1 MFKQS
6 LQILLV
12 IALSLSMLGCKSCRK
27 QKPVND
33 GGTAVTTT
41 DNTGIGQDDKTR
53 PKEIKERIPESD
65 VKTVY
70 FDYDRS
76 EIKGDQKADLEKS
89 AAFLKSDKAKGRTIL
104 IEGHCDERG
113 TLEYN
118 MALGQ
123 RRADSV
129 KAFLVS
135 RGVEES
141 KLTTLSRGKEAPAVQ
156 GTGEEVWKKNRRCEF
171 YYTN

>member
-12 IALSLSMLGCKSCRK
+12 VALSLSMLGCKSCRK
-27 QKPVND
+27 NTNVKNEGP
-33 GGTAVTTT
+33 AVTQPV
-41 DNTGIGQDDKTR
+41 DKDITGGGQR
-53 PKEIKERIPESD
+53 PGEIKERIPESD

-89 AAFLKSDKAKGRTIL
+89 AEFLKSDKAKGRTIL

-135 RGVEES
+135 RGVDGN

>member
-12 IALSLSMLGCKSCRK
+12 VALSLSMLGCKSCRK
-27 QKPVND
+27 NTNVKNEGP
-33 GGTAVTTT
+33 AVTVPGE
-41 DNTGIGQDDKTR
+41 TGDGQGGPR
-53 PKEIKERIPESD
+53 PGSENKVRIPESD

-76 EIKGDQKADLEKS
+76 EIKGDQKTDLEKS
-89 AAFLKSDKAKGRTIL
+89 AEFLKSDKAKGRTVL

-135 RGVEES
+135 RGVDGN

>member
-6 LQILLV
+6 LQIFLV
-12 IALSLSMLGCKSCRK
+12 IALSFSMLGCKSCRK

-33 GGTAVTTT
+33 GGTAVTSVDTKDIET
-41 DNTGIGQDDKTR
+41 PGR
-53 PKEIKERIPESD
+53 PSEIKERIPESD

-76 EIKGDQKADLEKS
+76 EIRGDQKVELEKS
-89 AAFLKSDKAKGRTIL
+89 AEFMKSDKAKGRTIL

-141 KLTTLSRGKEAPAVQ
+141 RLTTLSRGKEAPAVQ
-156 GTGEEVWKKNRRCEF
+156 GTGEAVWSKNRRGEF

>member
-27 QKPVND
+27 TTSVKD
-33 GGTAVTTT
+33 AGTAVTSVDPGDIGGGT
-41 DNTGIGQDDKTR
+41 DR
-53 PKEIKERIPESD
+53 PGEIKERIPESD

-76 EIKGDQKADLEKS
+76 EIKGDQRPTEKS
-89 AAFLKSDKAKGRTIL
+89 AEFMKSDRAKGRTIL

-113 TLEYN
+113 TREYN

-141 KLTTLSRGKEAPAVQ
+141 RLTTLSRGKEVPAVQ
-156 GTGEEVWKKNRRCEF
+156 GTGEAVWSKNRRCEF

>member
-12 IALSLSMLGCKSCRK
+12 VALSLSMLGCKSCRK
-27 QKPVND
+27 NTNVKNEGP
-33 GGTAVTTT
+33 AVTAPVDKDIT
-41 DNTGIGQDDKTR
+41 DKGVR
-53 PKEIKERIPESD
+53 PGEIKERIPESD

-89 AAFLKSDKAKGRTIL
+89 AEFLKSDKAKGRTIL

-135 RGVEES
+135 RGVDGS
-141 KLTTLSRGKEAPAVQ
+141 KLATLSRGKEAPAVQ